1 MGLRAKRTVLE
12 IAAQHFKEFDLPL
25 TIEHKDYV
33 ATVGAKMAVNAI
45 SVKRSFKK
53 WSVLLHALRK
63 HYPELAVEKKPEPAP
78 APKPAAAPKA
88 APAKPASAP
97 KKTVAEPVE
106 KES

>member
-12 IAAQHFKEFDLPL
+12 VAAQHFKEFNLPL

-33 ATVGAKMAVNAI
+33 AAVGTKMAVSAI

-53 WSVLLHALRK
+53 WSVLVHALRK
-63 HYPELAVEKKPEPAP
+63 HYPELAEKPKPAP

-88 APAKPASAP
+88 APAKSAP
-97 KKTVAEPVE
+97 APKPKAAPVK

>member
-1 MGLRAKRTVLE
+1 MGLRVKRTVLE
-12 IAAQHFKEFDLPL
+12 IAAQHFKEFNLPL

-33 ATVGAKMAVNAI
+33 AAVGTKMAVNAI

-63 HYPELAVEKKPEPAP
+63 HYPELAEAPKPAL

-88 APAKPASAP
+88 APAKPAPAP
-97 KKTVAEPVE
+97 KAAAAPVK

>member
-12 IAAQHFKEFDLPL
+12 IAAQHFKEFNLPL

-63 HYPELAVEKKPEPAP
+63 HYPELAEAPKPTP

-88 APAKPASAP
+88 APAKPAPAP
-97 KKTVAEPVE
+97 KKAAAEPVE